1 MPLPLLL
8 LPSGPESRAVSVVG
22 LLTPPPPCCS
32 CCCWPCAPCPP
43 VAPPPAPS
51 TPTSPGLGGL
61 PSSLLP
67 KSPRLLLP
75 ELTLLLS
82 RARGGGLLR
91 GFGGLAPCQC
101 AARPP
106 AKDPC
111 SASCTNAWGES
122 MRPESVEDWPSAVR
136 PRPALLLRAAF
147 SGGAC
152 GSSLDWSFASRRARS
167 SLGTG
172 EAAWG
177 WLSGLPSAAAGPA
190 VSPAGTAASPASP
203 PPSLLCPSLVASAAA
218 AGGIVSAAG
227 SAHVALPGR
236 EPALLPS
243 PAGSGKGA
251 AATPSTAA
259 AAGPV
264 ALVGRDPA
272 LLPPLA
278 SLAMPEGCGEERGA
292 AGSAHAA
299 LVGREPALLLPLPL
313 PAVAAAA
320 ASAAGVASA
329 AGSAHAALV
338 GREPALLLP
347 LSAAAATAPVV
358 AAAEPL
364 ALFSLGR
371 AKKLPDAVPL
381 LVMVRTWASAS
392 PAPSPLRSPA
402 ASAGPLSLTFALM
415 RADSL

>member
-1 MPLPLLL
+1 M
-8 LPSGPESRAVSVVG
+8 GVVERAGVLGSVFALRVSVPDPWWALQGDTQPHTRACVCTHACG
-22 LLTPPPPCCS
+22 DGKMRAGVPGPAWELRCGE
-32 CCCWPCAPCPP
+32 WPWK
-43 VAPPPAPS
+43 VD
-51 TPTSPGLGGL
+51 
-61 PSSLLP
+61 SS
-67 KSPRLLLP
+67 
-75 ELTLLLS
+75 
-82 RARGGGLLR
+82 
-91 GFGGLAPCQC
+91 
-101 AARPP
+101 
-106 AKDPC
+106 
-111 SASCTNAWGES
+111 GEQ
-122 MRPESVEDWPSAVR
+122 D
-136 PRPALLLRAAF
+136 ALLQAPF
-147 SGGAC
+147 FC
-152 GSSLDWSFASRRARS
+152 IHPHPHPP
-167 SLGTG
+167 G

-392 PAPSPLRSPA
+392 PARSHMHK
-402 ASAGPLSLTFALM
+402 LS
-415 RADSL
+415 